1 MTERAVPQAF
11 PTRVRGW
18 RCEAKPGVVGVADI
32 TIGTMVDEVSQMK
45 RILLL
50 ILLIMLLSSCGSPEP
65 RTISLPVLP
74 DGIHTVT
81 IDNLTGDLPV
91 ITIEE

>member
-1 MTERAVPQAF
+1 
-11 PTRVRGW
+11 
-18 RCEAKPGVVGVADI
+18 
-32 TIGTMVDEVSQMK
+32 MK

-50 ILLIMLLSSCGSPEP
+50 IFLTALLSSCGSQEP
-65 RTISLPVLP
+65 RTITLPSLP

-81 IDNLTGDLPV
+81 IDNLTGDQPI

>member
-1 MTERAVPQAF
+1 MLS
-11 PTRVRGW
+11 
-18 RCEAKPGVVGVADI
+18 
-32 TIGTMVDEVSQMK
+32 DEVSQMK

-50 ILLIMLLSSCGSPEP
+50 IFLTALLSSCGSQEP
-65 RTISLPVLP
+65 RTITLPSLP

-81 IDNLTGDLPV
+81 IDNLTGDQPI